1 MKTLKTLLV
10 VFSLVCLTLHSRPSQ
25 AAVGA
30 LAAAPAV
37 VVAGLY
43 IAGTGAA
50 VTGVATVMDVSEGGG
65 GLFAFLMFMFIT
77 GPIML
82 LGLVILDDEQAM
94 EFSPMEPA
102 HGQKLGLSADELRA
116 YNSEIDQIN
125 ALAAF
130 VDAEVSKDEKPSRE
144 YAAQLWTEVK
154 GELSP
159 AAFSGLLKVNNQF
172 IKQN

>member
-1 MKTLKTLLV
+1 MKSLKTLLV
-10 VFSLVCLTLHSRPSQ
+10 VFSLFCMTLHSRPSQ

-30 LAAAPAV
+30 LVASPAV

-43 IAGTGAA
+43 VAGTGAV
-50 VTGVATVMDVSEGGG
+50 VTGVVTVMDIQGEGG
-65 GLFAFLMFMFIT
+65 GLFAFLTLMFVT

-82 LGLVILDDEQAM
+82 LGLLVLDDEQAL
-94 EFSPMEPA
+94 EFAPMEPA
-102 HGQKLGLSADELRA
+102 QGRKLGLSSDELLA
-116 YNSEIDQIN
+116 YNNEIDQIN

-144 YAAQLWTEVK
+144 YAAELWTDVK
-154 GELSP
+154 SELSP

-172 IKQN
+172 IKNN